1 MAKQKIVVSYNK
13 EVTDEQQKL
22 FDKFV
27 EDNQAL
33 GQEIE
38 VEGIGGGIKNP
49 KNQ

>member
-1 MAKQKIVVSYNK
+1 MTNQKIVVSYDK
-13 EVTDEQQKL
+13 DVTLDQQKL

-27 EDNQAL
+27 KDNLAL

-49 KNQ
+49 KKD